1 MNNDIVLY
9 QLAVEHQKELLLEI
23 KNERIAR
30 QSTAGKPA
38 VSNISVFRGPGY
50 LFARIMNLN
59 RRNRKDYR
67 HISS

>member
-23 KNERIAR
+23 RNERIAR

-38 VSNISVFRGPGY
+38 VSVLRRPGY